1 MRKLATLVSLLMLM
15 SMSATAQTLTPIT
28 QLKQTNPDSLANWFN
43 ATPLAPFFSN
53 NYGDTVTVIGQVIW
67 TADQSFEILTG
78 GNASRALI
86 YIADTA
92 RVSGNK
98 LPNFGAIQVFDQVG
112 ATGNRDSS
120 LFNVPRGEV
129 IKLTAR
135 IRSAF
140 GSPLGYHH
148 TVELDKINF
157 TSLDLDDPLPNPI
170 PLPDTLEIPLDSLFK
185 LDGNMDL
192 LAEKY
197 DGAIVRITGPLT
209 AVVPSQ
215 VVGGNGRYP
224 EWYVT
229 KPLPTSLTGV
239 LALPIGD
246 NSKFF
251 RGTAGGA
258 GGVANPDPI
267 PPNGAVITSI
277 TGVLSKVRSDG
288 PLVVDTWNPPPSG
301 ARGRTWRLHP
311 FRASDIVL
319 APSLPPVIAS
329 VVRNLA
335 VGAPNSPVTV
345 TTTVSMPNASDTVA
359 SVQVFYNTTTTLPD
373 RNFGGPYTTVNATR
387 SQTNDSVWTANIP
400 GFPLGTFVNYF
411 VKATGS
417 NNLSVLDRDT
427 AQAKNFYRVANS
439 LGIFDVQFSPYDNP
453 VTSNIVSPLLDQTV
467 TVRGTVT
474 ADSLDNLNE
483 LPTNAPIAIHI
494 QDGRGV
500 FSGVRVVLNGYT
512 TPAGQI
518 VRNDS
523 VEVTGVVR
531 ESFSYTQIDARQSAG
546 GSITKI
552 GTATTPITPLLLTT
566 DTLRVLSER
575 FEGMLVQVNNVEV
588 TRIRLAGQEFA
599 IRQQGST
606 SPNDY
611 LVDDL
616 SGWAFRGGGTATPIN
631 PNADTVRVG
640 DRFSLL
646 RGIHFFSFSQ
656 YKLTPRRTGD
666 FDGYLFT
673 NETVNPTP
681 KQFTLAQNY
690 PNPFNPIT
698 MIRYELPERADVTLK
713 VYDVLGREVATL
725 VNAAQGQGSYQVPF
739 NASNLASGVYFY
751 RLKAGSFMQTKKML
765 LVK

>member
-1 MRKLATLVSLLMLM
+1 MRKLVTLVSLLMLV
-15 SMSATAQTLTPIT
+15 SGSATAQTLTPVS
-28 QLKQTNPDSLANWFN
+28 QLKQTNPDSLANYYN
-43 ATPLAPFFSN
+43 GTPLAPPFSN
-53 NYGDTVTVIGQVIW
+53 AYGDTVTVIGQVIW
-67 TADQSFEILTG
+67 AADQSFDVATG
-78 GNASRALI
+78 SDASRALI

-98 LPNFGAIQVFDQVG
+98 LPNFGAIQVYDQVG
-112 ATGNRDSS
+112 AAGNRDSS

-157 TSLDLDDPLPNPI
+157 TSLDLDDPLPNPL
-170 PLPDTLEIPLDSLFK
+170 PLPDTLEIPLDSLFYP
-185 LDGNMDL
+185 DGNMDMR
-192 LAEKY
+192 AEKY
-197 DGAIVRITGPLT
+197 DGMIVRITGPLT

-215 VVGGNGRYP
+215 SIGTNGRYP

-229 KPLPTSLTGV
+229 KPLSTSQTGV

-251 RGTAGGA
+251 RGTAGG
-258 GGVANPDPI
+258 GVATPDPL
-267 PPNGAVITSI
+267 PPNGATILSI
-277 TGVLSKVRSDG
+277 TGVLSKVRSSG
-288 PLVVDTWNPPPSG
+288 TLVVDTWNPPPSG

-311 FRASDIVL
+311 FRSSDIVL
-319 APSLPPVIAS
+319 APSLPPVINS
-329 VVRNLA
+329 VVRNFA
-335 VGAPNSPVTV
+335 VPTPNTAVTV
-345 TTTVSMPNASDTVA
+345 TTNVRMPNPSDSVI

-387 SQTNDSVWTANIP
+387 STTNDSLWTATIP

-427 AQAKNFYRVANS
+427 SQAKNFYRVANS

-453 VTSNIVSPLLDQTV
+453 STSDVVSPLLNQTV

-483 LPTNAPIAIHI
+483 PPTNAPIAIHI
-494 QDGRGV
+494 QDGRGI

-523 VEVTGVVR
+523 VEVTGIVR
-531 ESFSYTQIDARQSAG
+531 ESFNYTQIDARQSAG

-552 GTATTPITPLLLTT
+552 GMATTPITPLLLTT

-588 TRIRLAGQEFA
+588 TRARLNGQEFA
-599 IRQQGST
+599 VREVGST
-606 SPNDY
+606 STGDY

-616 SGWAFRGGGTATPIN
+616 SGWAFRGGGTATPVN

-640 DRFSLL
+640 DRFQVL
-646 RGIHFFSFSQ
+646 RGVHFFSFSN

-666 FDGYLFT
+666 FEGYLFT
-673 NETVNPTP
+673 NEPVNPTP
-681 KQFTLAQNY
+681 KQFALAQNY

-698 MIRYELPERADVTLK
+698 MIRYELPERADVSLK
-713 VYDVLGREVATL
+713 VYDILGREVATL
-725 VNAAQGQGSYQVPF
+725 VNASQGQGSYQVPF
-739 NASNLASGVYFY
+739 NASTLSSGVYFY